1 MKFIV
6 AIAVTFALFGAMMP
20 GTSSDNHLAAPESC
34 ANMMTG
40 DWDRCVV
47 TNAGLPETGSYGGGS
62 KILMMMTRATI

>member
-1 MKFIV
+1 MKFIIV
-6 AIAVTFALFGAMMP
+6 TAITLALFGATMSDS
-20 GTSSDNHLAAPESC
+20 SSDNHFAAPETC